1 MLQEPYFPFGP
12 LRVPLN
18 ESIMYMHIS
27 TNTTDIGID
36 QPISSHCPWK
46 LRKSKVYLQLTKS
59 IIKTLTSVVHFAV
72 KYLIKWRVC
81 FSREKKNG

>member
-1 MLQEPYFPFGP
+1 MLQEPHFPFSP
-12 LRVPLN
+12 LRVPLK

-46 LRKSKVYLQLTKS
+46 LRKGKVYLELTKS
-59 IIKTLTSVVHFAV
+59 IIKTLTSVVHFSA
-72 KYLIKWRVC
+72 KCLIEWRVC